1 MDVGCSLKPL
11 AASTMTPQR
20 HSGSPIS
27 YPNFSKFGP
36 HTPHRNYRAKVNPY
50 VHSQHI
56 KVLKL
61 KHFVYIQYECEMQS
75 L

>member
-11 AASTMTPQR
+11 AASIMTPSDIR
-20 HSGSPIS
+20 VRP

-36 HTPHRNYRAKVNPY
+36 PTPHRNYSVRVNPY
-50 VHSQHI
+50 AHSQHI

>member
-20 HSGSPIS
+20 HSGSPI
-27 YPNFSKFGP
+27 PQFFKFGP
-36 HTPHRNYRAKVNPY
+36 HTSHRKYSVRVNPY
-50 VHSQHI
+50 AHSQHI
-56 KVLKL
+56 KVLNL
-61 KHFVYIQYECEMQS
+61 KHFIYIQHGCEMQS

>member
-11 AASTMTPQR
+11 AASTMTPHVIWVR
-20 HSGSPIS
+20 P

-36 HTPHRNYRAKVNPY
+36 HTPHRNYSVRVNPY
-50 VHSQHI
+50 AHSQHI
-56 KVLKL
+56 KVLNQ
-61 KHFVYIQYECEMQS
+61 KHFVYIQHGCEMQS

>member
-11 AASTMTPQR
+11 AASTMTPQH
-20 HSGSPIS
+20 HSGQ
-27 YPNFSKFGP
+27 FGP
-36 HTPHRNYRAKVNPY
+36 HTPHRNYSVRVNPY
-50 VHSQHI
+50 AHSQHI

-61 KHFVYIQYECEMQS
+61 KHFVYIQYGCEMQS